1 MLCNKVDYLIRD
13 NRIAQ
18 ALELLDRNRELY
30 KGSNYRYCK
39 YLYKRG
45 DTLQKMGRYE
55 DALIFFEKALEL
67 SPSNIN
73 YQYMHAQ
80 TLAEMGRIK
89 EASQSAEK
97 VLTKN
102 KSHARARIIV
112 ADYLRLSGKLNEA
125 LSHYEIAAKTLEI
138 KTYAEY
144 FIEEVKRQI
153 EEQEIE
159 EKWNNFQKHQ

>member
-1 MLCNKVDYLIRD
+1 MK
-13 NRIAQ
+13 
-18 ALELLDRNRELY
+18 ALTMYPTALSNAGEFEKASAAYDMATEQNPVNHSLY
-30 KGSNYRYCK
+30 FGKAR
-39 YLYKRG
+39 
-45 DTLQKMGRYE
+45 TLTKMGRYE

-97 VLTKN
+97 VLAKN

-159 EKWNNFQKHQ
+159 EKWKNFQKHQ